1 MWSNSNGDEIKLIL
15 NKLNKM
21 NLSDDA
27 KEILEIVLLTN
38 TYFPKIN
45 ITEEE
50 FINYKTNFLIKNS
63 DHSLSEERDK
73 RIYIQSIDNIVK
85 KTK

>member
-1 MWSNSNGDEIKLIL
+1 M
-15 NKLNKM
+15 M
-21 NLSDDA
+21 Q

-50 FINYKTNFLIKNS
+50 FINYKTNFLIKN
-63 DHSLSEERDK
+63 K
-73 RIYIQSIDNIVK
+73 
-85 KTK
+85 